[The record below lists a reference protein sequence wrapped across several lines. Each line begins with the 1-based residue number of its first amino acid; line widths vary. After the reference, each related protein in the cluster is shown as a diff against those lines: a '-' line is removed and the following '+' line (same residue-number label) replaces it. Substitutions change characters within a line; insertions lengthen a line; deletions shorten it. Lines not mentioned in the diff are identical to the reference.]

1 MPGTSAPVTISV
13 PFGGEGSGIG
23 ELTWGQR
30 EILRAARLSRRSI
43 VLGGVTPLPESWTV
57 DDVVLRVQFLMRRHQ
72 SLRTRLV
79 RDIRGGVKQAL
90 SASGEL
96 TVELYDAAADEDVN
110 TLTDAVNARCAQTDF
125 DEEREWPVRVA
136 VVSQCGVLKYAVFIY
151 NHLMIDGMGLAALL
165 SDLATMDPVTGD
177 APPPTA
183 MQPLELAE
191 RQGTA
196 AARRQCEA
204 ALRHW
209 EAIARVAPT
218 GESAVADPQD
228 PPYRELCYRSP
239 AGLLATQ
246 SIAARHGTDTGPVL
260 LAACAVA
267 LGRVTGMSPV
277 VLLSV
282 VNNRF
287 RPGLADAVMQLAQR
301 SPCLIE
307 VAGRSFEQVLAQA
320 RQASLRAGVSG
331 YLDPDECDRMLER
344 VGRER
349 GERVDLSCFYND
361 RRGPG
366 SAETNRVADP
376 VEISRLLPETSLSWR
391 GQLDTQDNKFFLH
404 INDSP
409 DALDFLICADS
420 RFLGPAGLERCAREF
435 EAVLVH
441 AATVTA
447 DDIVVRRTTTSRS

>member
-13 PFGGEGSGIG
+13 PFSGEGSGIG

-30 EILRAARLSRRSI
+30 EILRAVRLSGHS
-43 VLGGVTPLPESWTV
+43 VLLGGVTPLPESWTV
-57 DDVVLRVQFLMRRHQ
+57 DDIVLRVRFLMRRHQ

-79 RDIRGGVKQAL
+79 RDAQGGLKQVL

-96 TVELYDAAADEDVN
+96 MIEHYDTAEEEDEDPKA
-110 TLTDAVNARCAQTDF
+110 LADAVNERYGQADF
-125 DEEREWPVRVA
+125 DEEHEWPVRVA
-136 VVSQCGVLKYAVFIY
+136 VVSQSGVLKYAVFVY

-177 APPPTA
+177 APPVTA
-183 MQPLELAE
+183 LQPLELAA
-191 RQGTA
+191 RQSSA
-196 AARRQCEA
+196 AARRQGEA

-209 EAIARVAPT
+209 EAIARAAPYR
-218 GESAVADPQD
+218 ESAAADPQD

-239 AGLLATQ
+239 AGLLATR
-246 SIAARHGTDTGPVL
+246 SIAARCGTDTGPVL

-267 LGRVTGMSPV
+267 LGRVTGVSPV

-301 SPCLIE
+301 APCLIE
-307 VAGRSFEQVLAQA
+307 VEGRGFEQVLAQA
-320 RQASLRAGVSG
+320 RRASLKAGVSG

-344 VGRER
+344 VERER
-349 GERVDLSCFYND
+349 GEPLDLSCFYND
-361 RRGPG
+361 RRVPGP
-366 SAETNRVADP
+366 SETIRVADP
-376 VEISRLLPETSLSWR
+376 EEISRLLPATSLHWR
-391 GQLDTQDNKFFLH
+391 GRLTAQDNKFFLH
-404 INDSP
+404 VNDSP

-420 RFLGPAGLERCAREF
+420 RFLGPTGLERCAREF
-435 EAVLVH
+435 EAVLVR
-441 AATVTA
+441 AATT
-447 DDIVVRRTTTSRS
+447 

>member
-1 MPGTSAPVTISV
+1 MPGTSVPATISV
-13 PFGGEGSGIG
+13 PFSGEGSGIG

-30 EILRAARLSRRSI
+30 EILRAVRLSGHSI
-43 VLGGVTPLPESWTV
+43 FLGGVTPLPESWTV
-57 DDVVLRVQFLMRRHQ
+57 DDVVLRVRFLMRRHQ

-79 RDIRGGVKQAL
+79 RDARGGAKQVL

-96 TVELYDAAADEDVN
+96 VIELYDASEEEDEDPR
-110 TLTDAVNARCAQTDF
+110 TLADAVNSRYGQIDF
-125 DEEREWPVRVA
+125 DEEHEWPVRVA
-136 VVSQCGVLKYAVFIY
+136 VVRRGGVLRYAVFVY

-177 APPPTA
+177 APPVTA
-183 MQPLELAE
+183 LQPLELAA
-191 RQGTA
+191 RQSTA
-196 AARRQCEA
+196 AARRQREA

-209 EAIARVAPT
+209 EAIARAVPCRQST
-218 GESAVADPQD
+218 VADPQD

-239 AGLLATQ
+239 AGLLATR
-246 SIAARHGTDTGPVL
+246 SIAARRGTDTGPVL

-267 LGRVTGMSPV
+267 LGRVTGISPV

-301 SPCLIE
+301 APCLFE
-307 VAGRSFEQVLAQA
+307 VEGRSFEQVLAQA
-320 RQASLRAGVSG
+320 RRASLQAGVSS

-344 VGRER
+344 VERER
-349 GERVDLSCFYND
+349 GERVDLSWFYND
-361 RRGPG
+361 RRVPG
-366 SAETNRVADP
+366 TSETNRVADP
-376 VEISRLLPETSLSWR
+376 EEISRLLPGTSSSWR
-391 GQLDTQDNKFFLH
+391 GRLGTQDNKFFLH

-435 EAVLVH
+435 EAVLIR
-441 AATVTA
+441 AATT
-447 DDIVVRRTTTSRS
+447 